1 MEQFRFNK
9 KFDFTLEIGEEV
21 DEEYI
26 DIPPMILQ
34 PYVENAI
41 WHGLMHKEEGRGH
54 LILDI
59 KKQGNQ
65 IQLIIEDNGIG
76 RNKAMAVKS
85 RSATKHKSF
94 GMQITK
100 NRIAIAN
107 ELYQTN
113 ASIKIIDLEDEKGKA
128 RGTRVLIYLPFPN

>member
-1 MEQFRFNK
+1 
-9 KFDFTLEIGEEV
+9 
-21 DEEYI
+21 
-26 DIPPMILQ
+26 MILQ

-41 WHGLMHKEEGRGH
+41 WHGLMHKEEGIGH
-54 LILDI
+54 LLLEI
-59 KKQGNQ
+59 KKEGNQ
-65 IQLIIEDNGIG
+65 IKFVIEDNGIG
-76 RNKAMAVKS
+76 REKAMSIKS

-113 ASIKIIDLEDEKGKA
+113 ATIKIIDLKNEKGKSL
-128 RGTRVLIYLPFPN
+128 GTKVVIYLPFLD